1 MTIFLIKFWAFVK
14 KYWQVL
20 LLILGVV
27 ISVIVFKKADD
38 SFIDKLKKI
47 QDAHDKEIKKIEEAR
62 VQEKREHEANLKK
75 LQDTLGVIQK
85 QYDNAKKDLDAS
97 KKKEIEN
104 IVKKY
109 QNDPNALAK
118 RLSDATGF
126 AVVLPE

>member
-1 MTIFLIKFWAFVK
+1 MK

-38 SFIDKLKKI
+38 SFTDKLKKI

-62 VQEKREHEANLKK
+62 IQEKREHEENLKK
-75 LQDTLGVIQK
+75 LQNTLGVIQK